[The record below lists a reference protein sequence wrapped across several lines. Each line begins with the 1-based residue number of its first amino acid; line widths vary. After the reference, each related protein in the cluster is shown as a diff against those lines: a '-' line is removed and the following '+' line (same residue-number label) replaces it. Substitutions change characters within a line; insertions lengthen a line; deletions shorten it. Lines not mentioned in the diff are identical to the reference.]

1 MTTADGRFAATRDRA
16 IGALIGLAI
25 GDAVGTTLEFKQRDT
40 YEPLRDMDGGGP
52 FHLNPGE
59 WTDDTSMALCLADSL
74 IETNGQFNPA
84 DLMHRFV
91 RWRENG
97 ENSVNSRGCFDIGII
112 TNAALNR
119 WLRDKDPYAGSVDPG
134 SAGNGSLMRLA
145 PVAIRFWNNRDRLRD
160 VAGQQSRTTHA
171 TQEAV
176 DACAMFADIVADA
189 IEGRQRLDVLR
200 ARIGPYAGTIQ
211 EIASASWRKK
221 TREQIASSGY
231 VGHTLEAALWCVD
244 RTSEFKSAILEAA
257 NLGGDSDT
265 TAAVTGQLAGAL
277 YGTAG
282 IPEHWLERLAR
293 RKLIE
298 ERATNLFG

>member
-1 MTTADGRFAATRDRA
+1 MTKGMTTADGRFAATRDRA

-145 PVAIRFWNNRDRLRD
+145 PVAIRFWNN
-160 VAGQQSRTTHA
+160 
-171 TQEAV
+171 
-176 DACAMFADIVADA
+176 
-189 IEGRQRLDVLR
+189 
-200 ARIGPYAGTIQ
+200 
-211 EIASASWRKK
+211 
-221 TREQIASSGY
+221 
-231 VGHTLEAALWCVD
+231 
-244 RTSEFKSAILEAA
+244 
-257 NLGGDSDT
+257 
-265 TAAVTGQLAGAL
+265 
-277 YGTAG
+277 
-282 IPEHWLERLAR
+282 
-293 RKLIE
+293 
-298 ERATNLFG
+298 